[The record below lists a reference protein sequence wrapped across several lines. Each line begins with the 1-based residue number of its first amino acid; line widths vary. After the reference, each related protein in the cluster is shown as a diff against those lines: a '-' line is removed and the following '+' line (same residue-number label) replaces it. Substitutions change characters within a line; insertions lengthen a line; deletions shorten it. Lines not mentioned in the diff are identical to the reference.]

1 MPTVYVW
8 KDDYSPEASWKL
20 LDWCLTRG
28 ADEFSLA
35 ILGPPYLPDT
45 AWAGVDE
52 MLAPFRRRVA
62 SAGDRWMLTGESAA
76 VLREV
81 LRDGLFTDSLGEA
94 SVESPTVY
102 RGSAALLSVET
113 RDGEAVLDLHQE
125 DLESLERAGLPFH
138 RSSRRS

>member
-8 KDDYSPEASWKL
+8 KDDYSPDASWKL

-35 ILGPPYLPDT
+35 FLGPPYLPET

-62 SAGDRWMLTGESAA
+62 SAGDRWLLTGESAA

-81 LRDGLFTDSLGEA
+81 LRDGLFTDSP
-94 SVESPTVY
+94 VETSIENPTVY
-102 RGSAALLSVET
+102 RGGSALLSVAT
-113 RDGEAVLDLHQE
+113 HDGEAVLHLRQD
-125 DLESLERAGLPFH
+125 DVESLERAGLPFH
-138 RSSRRS
+138 HRSRRS